1 MEKVIK
7 VKMQKDKSIKIFL
20 NDQEKYT
27 IDIESRSIDAEKL
40 YEILAFSPGDKFNV
54 LSENES
60 DFDNQVLEYFA
71 RLFMDIADKV
81 NSIELNIE
89 EIT

>member
-40 YEILAFSPGDKFNV
+40 YEILDFSPGDKFNV

-60 DFDNQVLEYFA
+60 DIDNQVLEFFKG
-71 RLFMDIADKV
+71 LFIDIANKA
-81 NSIELNIE
+81 NAIELA
-89 EIT
+89 